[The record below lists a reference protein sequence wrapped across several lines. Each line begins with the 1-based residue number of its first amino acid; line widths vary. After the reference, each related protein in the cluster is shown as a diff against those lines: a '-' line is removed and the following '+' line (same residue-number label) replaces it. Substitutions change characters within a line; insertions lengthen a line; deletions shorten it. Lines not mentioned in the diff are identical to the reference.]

1 MSKSVRAAFTRA
13 VDAAGSENRL
23 AGLTGYSHHAIWHAR
38 KIGRC
43 TAEMA
48 IRIERATG
56 VSAAELRPDLF
67 ASSVGD

>member
-1 MSKSVRAAFTRA
+1 MSNTDPFTRA
-13 VDAAGSENRL
+13 VEKAGSETAL
-23 AGLTGYSHHAIWHAR
+23 AKLTGYSQNAIWCAR
-38 KIGRC
+38 RRGSC

-56 VSAAELRPDLF
+56 VPASALRPDLF

>member
-1 MSKSVRAAFTRA
+1 MNFEHAFTRA
-13 VDAAGSENRL
+13 VEAAGSENRL
-23 AGLTGYSHHAIWHAR
+23 AKLTGYSQHAIWNAR
-38 KIGRC
+38 KRKRC